1 MMTCTTIGTPD
12 AKKKQGKKERKNLN
26 INIIIKQNKT
36 RENMYSYKII

>member
-1 MMTCTTIGTPD
+1 MMTGTNIGTPD
-12 AKKKQGKKERKNLN
+12 AKKIKGKKERKNLN